1 MTSRKIGRFVLL
13 MVYNA
18 ATAKVLD
25 SEELPEEEYYLIDK
39 SHNYGVFMTD
49 TATYSGSACINLITA
64 GAA

>member
-1 MTSRKIGRFVLL
+1 
-13 MVYNA
+13 MVYTA

-49 TATYSGSACINLITA
+49 TAAYSGSACINLITA